1 MDRDSFIFYRSFYEA
16 AKPLSKAN
24 RAELFD
30 CICEFALNQ
39 TETKPKPIVE
49 AMFNLIRPQLEAN
62 YNRYLTGCKGGRP
75 PKETKDKP
83 NDNQTI
89 TKPKPNV
96 NVNVNDNVNK
106 NDNPNV
112 NENEKGKTKRFTP
125 PSVQDVWYYMQEK
138 GLPAT
143 TTAAELSKKFVDHYT
158 SNGWKVGKNKMID
171 WRAAVR
177 SNWLKDNEQHKPQ
190 RDISKL

>member
-1 MDRDSFIFYRSFYEA
+1 MERDSFIFYRSFFEA

-62 YNRYLTGCKGGRP
+62 YNRYITGCKGGRP
-75 PKETKDKP
+75 LKETKDKP
-83 NDNQTI
+83 NHNQTI

-96 NVNVNDNVNK
+96 NVNVNDNVNSNVNDNK
-106 NDNPNV
+106 NDNV
-112 NENEKGKTKRFTP
+112 NEKKGCLVFPFTDEDFLKTRQ
-125 PSVQDVWYYMQEK
+125 SW
-138 GLPAT
+138 
-143 TTAAELSKKFVDHYT
+143 
-158 SNGWKVGKNKMID
+158 
-171 WRAAVR
+171 
-177 SNWLKDNEQHKPQ
+177 
-190 RDISKL
+190 